1 MKKYLFILLI
11 FNIWGCS
18 SQKPTKINN
27 MFDNPNQMRIGFGSC
42 LSQDKPMPI
51 FNAIKS
57 EDFDLFLMI
66 GDNVYGD
73 SKAEGLEELASAY
86 HRQKQNFNK
95 MKIDFPFEAIWD
107 DHDYG
112 LNDGGKEYLYKEK
125 SKELFLDFW
134 NIPSN
139 DPRRNRSGLYHE
151 VMRDFKGKK
160 IQFIFLDTRT
170 FRDALK
176 PTDKK
181 GAAGKERYLPNKDSS
196 LTILGSEQWRWLK
209 KKMEN
214 PVDYRVIISSIQF
227 LPIGHGWES
236 WYNLPLERGRMIE
249 LIDNS
254 NSEHTIILSG
264 DRHRG
269 GFYQLKTKQ
278 GNLISEM
285 TSSSLNVSYPNS
297 EEAGPLRIGATFT
310 EENYGAIYFDGV
322 KNTFSLMLKN
332 MDGKVLQSFH
342 LNN

>member
-1 MKKYLFILLI
+1 MRKYLFILILL
-11 FNIWGCS
+11 NIWSCS
-18 SQKPTKINN
+18 SKKATDFKYS
-27 MFDNPNQMRIGFGSC
+27 FDNTNKLKIGFGSC

-51 FNAIKS
+51 FNAIRS
-57 EDFDLFLMI
+57 ENFDLFLMM

-86 HRQKQNFNK
+86 HRQKQNFIK
-95 MKIDFPFEAIWD
+95 MEIDFPFESIWD

-139 DPRRNRSGLYHE
+139 DPRRTRSGLYHD
-151 VMRDFKGKK
+151 VLIDFKGN
-160 IQFIFLDTRT
+160 IIHFIFLDTRT
-170 FRDALK
+170 FRDGLK
-176 PTDKK
+176 PTNKR

-196 LTILGSEQWRWLK
+196 LTILGSKQWQWLR

-214 PVDYRVIISSIQF
+214 PVDYKVIISSIQF

-236 WYNLPLERGRMIE
+236 WNNLPFERDRMIE

-254 NSEHTIILSG
+254 NSEHTVILSG

-269 GFYQLKTKQ
+269 GLYQLKTKQ

-297 EEAGPLRIGATFT
+297 EEAGPLRVGDTFT
-310 EENYGAIYFDGV
+310 EENYGAIYLDGV
-322 KNTFSLMLKN
+322 ENTFSVLLKN
-332 MDGKVLQSFH
+332 MDGKVLQSLQ

>member
-1 MKKYLFILLI
+1 MKKYLFILLVL
-11 FNIWGCS
+11 NIWGCS
-18 SQKPTKINN
+18 SKKTTNIKNSSDIPS
-27 MFDNPNQMRIGFGSC
+27 QMRIGFGSC

-57 EDFDLFLMI
+57 ENFDLFLMI

-73 SKAEGLEELASAY
+73 SKTESLEELASAY
-86 HRQKQNFNK
+86 NRQRQNFSK

-112 LNDGGKEYLYKEK
+112 LNDGGKDYSFKEK

-139 DPRRNRSGLYHE
+139 DPRRTRSGLYHD
-151 VMRDFKGKK
+151 VLKDFKGNT

-170 FRDALK
+170 FRDGLK

-181 GAAGKERYLPNKDSS
+181 GAAGKERYLPSEDSS
-196 LTILGSEQWRWLK
+196 FTMLGSEQWRWLR

-227 LPIGHGWES
+227 LAIGHGWES
-236 WYNLPLERGRMIE
+236 WYNLPYERNRMID

-254 NSEHTIILSG
+254 NSKHTIILSG

-269 GFYQLKTKQ
+269 GLYQLKTKQ

-297 EEAGPLRIGATFT
+297 EEAGPLRIGDTFT
-310 EENYGAIYFDGV
+310 EENYGAIYLDGV
-322 KNTFSLMLKN
+322 KNTFSVVLKN
-332 MDGKVLQSFH
+332 IDGKVLQSLQ